1 MSDVLDE
8 GSGGRVDPTSSLFQ
22 REWQTYRKMVD
33 NNYLFHREAYGRLRE
48 LLLAEVARPFRF
60 LDIACGDASATAG
73 ALAGTP
79 IAHYA
84 GIDLSIPA
92 LEIARSTLTTLSC
105 PITLHHRDF
114 CEALREWSEPADIVW
129 IGLSLHHLHAREK
142 CSVMRDVRRILRDDG
157 ILLIYENTSRMA
169 KSVPPGCDAGMTNSR
184 PGPRS
189 RRMSGMRCARMS
201 GRPIIPRRFR
211 AGARSAG
218 APDSGRRDSCL
229 SRRRISSGCGVS
241 QSRTGAFDQAAS
253 SA

>member
-157 ILLIYENTSRMA
+157 ILLIYENTSPNGEERPA
-169 KSVPPGCDAGMTNSR
+169 WLRRWDDQQPSWTAFTKDEWDAVRSHVWAADYPETISR
-184 PGPRS
+184 W
-189 RRMSGMRCARMS
+189 
-201 GRPIIPRRFR
+201 R
-211 AGARSAG
+211 ALGRSAG
-218 APDSGRRDSCL
+218 FRSARQLFVAPTNLFRMWRFS
-229 SRRRISSGCGVS
+229 V
-241 QSRTGAFDQAAS
+241 
-253 SA
+253 